1 MVPSHTV
8 VCVKQVKQGAPEEWD
23 ESMPLPGDIIEGV
36 AKDGADDTFISAKAR
51 SELSSHLGKINR
63 VAECVWLKVR
73 RGESTV
79 KLRACVVPDKN
90 VKMQR
95 TFTVRAASDERHV
108 AVLADLTFE
117 ECFELQGKF
126 CNFFSLRVQIFRFFF
141 IYICVY
147 ILIDIDL
154 TEISRR
160 VVNLDFKGFHRKGMK
175 YDWKLKVGSYLP
187 DRRSTVV
194 SSILFMP
201 QARERGTEALTVR
214 VMAWFSAAVSS
225 GIPLVFINIQT
236 EQTIISV

>member
-63 VAECVWLKVR
+63 VAESVWLKVR

-126 CNFFSLRVQIFRFFF
+126 CNFLVYEFKFSGFSLY
-141 IYICVY
+141 IYVCVY
-147 ILIDIDL
+147 ID
-154 TEISRR
+154 
-160 VVNLDFKGFHRKGMK
+160 
-175 YDWKLKVGSYLP
+175 
-187 DRRSTVV
+187 
-194 SSILFMP
+194 
-201 QARERGTEALTVR
+201 
-214 VMAWFSAAVSS
+214 
-225 GIPLVFINIQT
+225 
-236 EQTIISV
+236 